1 MNNCES
7 TVECARALSWLET
20 WEKSMKQN
28 RPKTKFQSREQAANI
43 QIPRTDGVVWVCQP
57 LFYYEIFVQAGPFR
71 QCRCL
76 LSPAWS
82 VGKTDLPEKKI
93 ICFQKCKL
101 LQDEWFPYHKLRIFR
116 TTDILIDQKSGYSTL
131 SFVLLQKKFQILG
144 FLQSTRQI
152 NASGT
157 PFFLS
162 SAAANERT
170 SDHKLQRG
178 SLCYSRPPERKN
190 RRERLTESCHLERR
204 PTELAFGRRPTLE
217 GFINDGVAAWR
228 QVAWVTRDYESIR
241 ARVTN
246 QEIWVLSLES
256 MSHWLNCTLFSL
268 YSRCKTGRESRDG
281 SSLLRSRYLGCHAVL
296 VRRCVAW
303 RPK

>member
-1 MNNCES
+1 MY
-7 TVECARALSWLET
+7 
-20 WEKSMKQN
+20 K
-28 RPKTKFQSREQAANI
+28 
-43 QIPRTDGVVWVCQP
+43 
-57 LFYYEIFVQAGPFR
+57 YYEPMESHGSVNLFFTMRFFVQAGPFC

-76 LSPAWS
+76 LSPPWS

-152 NASGT
+152 NASGA

-190 RRERLTESCHLERR
+190 RRERLTESCHLEDVRQRVGIWKTSDSRR
-204 PTELAFGRRPTLE
+204 FHQWRCSGVTAGRLSHTRL
-217 GFINDGVAAWR
+217 
-228 QVAWVTRDYESIR
+228 WVDQGTSYESR
-241 ARVTN
+241 N
-246 QEIWVLSLES
+246 MSFESWVNESLVKLHS
-256 MSHWLNCTLFSL
+256 
-268 YSRCKTGRESRDG
+268 
-281 SSLLRSRYLGCHAVL
+281 V
-296 VRRCVAW
+296 
-303 RPK
+303 